1 MRIVILR
8 LVALYVMV
16 MGLATGIH
24 VILTP
29 WLYADAESAPTA
41 WVIMNPMNVAAAV
54 LILVLSVVRKIQ
66 YDRSRREEGAI
77 ESTVQHIDVNVPVY
91 VAAILSI
98 LYPLNTIHEAVSPGE
113 SILSI
118 WYYLDAALAV
128 LGTAVG
134 IRILRG
140 TGLRIFYD

>member
-8 LVALYVMV
+8 LIALYVMV

-29 WLYADAESAPTA
+29 WLYQDATSTPAA
-41 WVIMNPMNVAAAV
+41 WVVMNPMNVAAAL
-54 LILVLSVVRKIQ
+54 LILILSVVRKIR
-66 YDRSRREEGAI
+66 YDRSRREEGAT
-77 ESTVQHIDVNVPVY
+77 ESTVQHIDVNVPIY

-98 LYPLNTIHEAVSPGE
+98 LYPLNTIQEAVSPGD

>member
-8 LVALYVMV
+8 LIALYVMV

-29 WLYADAESAPTA
+29 WLYQDATSTPAA
-41 WVIMNPMNVAAAV
+41 WVVMNPMNVAAAL
-54 LILVLSVVRKIQ
+54 LILILSVVRKIR
-66 YDRSRREEGAI
+66 YDRSRREEGAT
-77 ESTVQHIDVNVPVY
+77 ESTVQHIDVNVPAY
-91 VAAILSI
+91 VAAMLSI
-98 LYPLNTIHEAVSPGE
+98 LYPLNTIQEAVSGD
-113 SILSI
+113 SILDI